1 MKLKTMFT
9 VVSLALAATL
19 SGQAFAQGMGM
30 KGDPAQMQ
38 ARMQQRMA
46 ERQAQL
52 KAKLGITADQ
62 EAAWSAW
69 TTAMQPPANM
79 GQWRIDPA
87 EMEKLTTPQRIERR
101 QQMMAQRMS
110 AMNARAEATKTF
122 YNALRPEQ
130 RTIFDQQTARGGHRG
145 GAMGGDNPGA
155 GHRHG

>member
-1 MKLKTMFT
+1 MTLRIMH
-9 VVSLALAATL
+9 VNLARGFRGGERQTELLIQTLAAHGVSQQL
-19 SGQAFAQGMGM
+19 VCRGDSPLRAHLQGTPGLKFVTANHQLMGHW
-30 KGDPAQMQ
+30 
-38 ARMQQRMA
+38 RA
-46 ERQAQL
+46 E
-52 KAKLGITADQ
+52 
-62 EAAWSAW
+62 
-69 TTAMQPPANM
+69 
-79 GQWRIDPA
+79 PA

>member
-1 MKLKTMFT
+1 M
-9 VVSLALAATL
+9 VVNSLTSNFLTRARVPL
-19 SGQAFAQGMGM
+19 SLPNDREVVGACLQ
-30 KGDPAQMQ
+30 
-38 ARMQQRMA
+38 
-46 ERQAQL
+46 
-52 KAKLGITADQ
+52 TC
-62 EAAWSAW
+62 
-69 TTAMQPPANM
+69 
-79 GQWRIDPA
+79 WRIDPA

-101 QQMMAQRMS
+101 QQMMAQRMG